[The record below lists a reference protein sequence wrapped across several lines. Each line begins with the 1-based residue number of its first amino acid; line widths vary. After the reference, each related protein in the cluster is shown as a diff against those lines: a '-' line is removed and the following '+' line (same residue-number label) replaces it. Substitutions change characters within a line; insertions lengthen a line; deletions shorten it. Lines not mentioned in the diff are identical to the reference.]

1 MLVVSPTCTCPSL
14 WGGRG
19 SGGAGGGGLWVG
31 AWALSLDEPGSWTL
45 ILPLVSIVAFG
56 QWFYRFEPLF
66 PHLIAILLTSWT
78 CWELNEVTFM
88 VPSGHSIN
96 GNHYQS
102 PSYSLLVLCKAF
114 SRHRDMIGKCQNC
127 FNKTSVCTAVPSVV
141 PWSIK
146 AVHMSE
152 LSILKFPEEFNGS
165 WRPPN
170 RFWITCGSSAH
181 LFLLSQQSECGPAP
195 ITAGVLPILSFNCPA
210 FSCHSFFR
218 PLITCLAHL

>member
-1 MLVVSPTCTCPSL
+1 MLVVSPTCPSL

-102 PSYSLLVLCKAF
+102 PSYSLLVLCKVF
-114 SRHRDMIGKCQNC
+114 SRHRDMIDKCQNC
-127 FNKTSVCTAVPSVV
+127 FNSFRLHSCPTHCSLVYKSSPHVRAFNSKVPRRV
-141 PWSIK
+141 
-146 AVHMSE
+146 
-152 LSILKFPEEFNGS
+152 
-165 WRPPN
+165 
-170 RFWITCGSSAH
+170 
-181 LFLLSQQSECGPAP
+181 
-195 ITAGVLPILSFNCPA
+195 
-210 FSCHSFFR
+210 
-218 PLITCLAHL
+218 